1 MSAVGTRRGRSPGL
15 HQFLETGTLKVWG
28 RGLNSEK
35 PKVSVSALQAYEVCP
50 RLYYFTSIVRL
61 PHPYQRAL
69 DQGTNIHKI
78 VEDGLRGLGLPEIDA
93 VQPWAREYLVNFR
106 DSRFLRKP
114 PLHIEKSF
122 ALELPAGTVS
132 GRIDTIFEHLDDETG
147 RRWWEIVD
155 FKSGRPESR
164 ADVESRLQ
172 LNLYALAVKRVFEQP
187 DIEYTYFYL
196 RDAACHTFSVQPD
209 LFDQVESR
217 AERIFGGIVAEQWDP
232 TPGCTCWVCRQPIAE
247 VRSYE
252 AWWWRKRAEKQGSDD
267 SGAAPVPPTSR
278 SRR

>member
-1 MSAVGTRRGRSPGL
+1 MVSD
-15 HQFLETGTLKVWG
+15 TLKVSVT
-28 RGLNSEK
+28 GLQS
-35 PKVSVSALQAYEVCP
+35 YEICP

-78 VEDGLRGLGLPEIDA
+78 VEDGLRGRGLPELDA
-93 VQPWAREYLVNFR
+93 VQPWARQYLTNFR
-106 DSRFLRKP
+106 DSRFLVQP

-122 ALELPAGTVS
+122 TLELPYGTVR
-132 GRIDTIFEHLDDETG
+132 GRIDTIFEHLDEDTG

-155 FKSGRPESR
+155 FKSGRPERR

-172 LNLYALAVKRVFEQP
+172 LNLYALAVKRLFEQE

-196 RDAACHTFSVQPD
+196 RDAACHTFPVQPE
-209 LFDQVESR
+209 LFRRVENR
-217 AERIFGGIVAEQWDP
+217 VAGLFEGISAGRWDA
-232 TPGCTCWVCRQPIAE
+232 TPGCDCWVCRKPTNE

-252 AWWWRKRAEKQGSDD
+252 AWWWRTHPEQERGVAPATKSDPV
-267 SGAAPVPPTSR
+267 AAPEQ
-278 SRR
+278 

>member
-1 MSAVGTRRGRSPGL
+1 MD
-15 HQFLETGTLKVWG
+15 
-28 RGLNSEK
+28 SEK
-35 PKVSVSALQAYEVCP
+35 LKVSVTALQTYEACP
-50 RLYYFTSIVRL
+50 RQYYFTSIVRL

-69 DQGTNIHKI
+69 DEGTNIHKI
-78 VEDGLRGLGLPEIDA
+78 VEDGLRGQGLPSVDA
-93 VQPWAREYLVNFR
+93 VQPWARQYLVNFR
-106 DSRFLRKP
+106 DSRFLQKP

-122 ALELPAGTVS
+122 ALELPSGIVR
-132 GRIDTIFEHLDDETG
+132 GRIDTIFEHRDEDTG

-155 FKSGRPESR
+155 FKSGRPERR

-196 RDAACHTFSVQPD
+196 RDAACHTFPVQPD
-209 LFDQVESR
+209 LFGQVEGR
-217 AERIFGGIVAEQWDP
+217 VERIFDGIKAEQWDP
-232 TPGCTCWVCRQPIAE
+232 TPGCTCWVCRRPIAE

-252 AWWWRKRAEKQGSDD
+252 AWWWRKQAEKQDATE
-267 SGAAPVPPTSR
+267 SGATPVPRGRRSSR

>member
-1 MSAVGTRRGRSPGL
+1 MGNKKL
-15 HQFLETGTLKVWG
+15 
-28 RGLNSEK
+28 
-35 PKVSVSALQAYEVCP
+35 KVSVTALQAYEVCP

-69 DQGTNIHKI
+69 DEGTNIHKI
-78 VEDGLRGLGLPEIDA
+78 VEDGLRGRGLPSIDA

-106 DSRFLRKP
+106 DSRFLQKP

-122 ALELPAGTVS
+122 ALELPYGTVR
-132 GRIDTIFEHLDDETG
+132 GRIDTIFEHLDGETG

-155 FKSGRPESR
+155 FKSGRPEKR
-164 ADVESRLQ
+164 TEVESRLQ
-172 LNLYALAVKRVFEQP
+172 LNLYALAVNRVFEQP

-196 RDAACHTFSVQPD
+196 RDAACHTFPVQPD
-209 LFDQVESR
+209 LFERVEGR
-217 AERIFGGIVAEQWDP
+217 VERIFGGIAAEQWDP
-232 TPGCTCWVCRQPIAE
+232 PPRCTCWVCRRPIEE

-252 AWWWRKRAEKQGSDD
+252 AWWWRKRAEKEREAA
-267 SGAAPVPPTSR
+267 SGAMPLPSGKRISR